1 MLPWVL
7 PFEGLP
13 DGSLERAFA
22 RSPLTRFTTR
32 AATRGRA
39 PQSIDQL
46 PPDPFRRQR
55 QAAPS
60 GSDSPLRV
68 SAPVESQALGSAGV
82 RAMDSPCAAR
92 GIAARYDALRT
103 LRQACRS
110 CRDPAEVPSPRLIVA
125 AAMSSGP
132 SALQSIRFRWATPQ
146 RCRRRRRPPGVSCSF
161 RGRFPSK
168 YRPYGLG
175 GPAMPLAISSASRFS
190 FSGRSRTQLSA
201 RYWPLIEF
209 RPPAEFSPADPSRTG
224 RSRPTPLMGFASL
237 RRLRGRRSTIR
248 GPASPLCSAFRVWL
262 PS

>member
-13 DGSLERAFA
+13 DGSLKRAFTH
-22 RSPLTRFTTR
+22 SPLARFAAR

-39 PQSIDQL
+39 PQSIDRL
-46 PPDPFRRQR
+46 PPGPLRRQR

-110 CRDPAEVPSPRLIVA
+110 CRDPVRISIDENSSFLVIFELESPPSD
-125 AAMSSGP
+125 
-132 SALQSIRFRWATPQ
+132 
-146 RCRRRRRPPGVSCSF
+146 
-161 RGRFPSK
+161 
-168 YRPYGLG
+168 
-175 GPAMPLAISSASRFS
+175 
-190 FSGRSRTQLSA
+190 FSGL
-201 RYWPLIEF
+201 P
-209 RPPAEFSPADPSRTG
+209 
-224 RSRPTPLMGFASL
+224 
-237 RRLRGRRSTIR
+237 RRSFAA
-248 GPASPLCSAFRVWL
+248 GSACLRCVGSLGFRL
-262 PS
+262 HLSGFR

>member
-13 DGSLERAFA
+13 DGSLKRAFTH
-22 RSPLTRFTTR
+22 SPLARFAAR

-39 PQSIDQL
+39 PQSIDRL
-46 PPDPFRRQR
+46 PPGPLRRQR

-110 CRDPAEVPSPRLIVA
+110 CRDPAEVPSPRPAFCLVRGPFRA
-125 AAMSSGP
+125 AKAKKTACYASHDVHLSG
-132 SALQSIRFRWATPQ
+132 
-146 RCRRRRRPPGVSCSF
+146 RPEF
-161 RGRFPSK
+161 F
-168 YRPYGLG
+168 GL
-175 GPAMPLAISSASRFS
+175 SRFIPNAARKQHL
-190 FSGRSRTQLSA
+190 SGL
-201 RYWPLIEF
+201 
-209 RPPAEFSPADPSRTG
+209 
-224 RSRPTPLMGFASL
+224 
-237 RRLRGRRSTIR
+237 
-248 GPASPLCSAFRVWL
+248 
-262 PS
+262 

>member
-1 MLPWVL
+1 V
-7 PFEGLP
+7 
-13 DGSLERAFA
+13 RATI
-22 RSPLTRFTTR
+22 SKR
-32 AATRGRA
+32 AANSGRTT
-39 PQSIDQL
+39 
-46 PPDPFRRQR
+46 
-55 QAAPS
+55 
-60 GSDSPLRV
+60 
-68 SAPVESQALGSAGV
+68 PVTA
-82 RAMDSPCAAR
+82 
-92 GIAARYDALRT
+92 T
-103 LRQACRS
+103 
-110 CRDPAEVPSPRLIVA
+110 SPRRRGPFDLAPGGVYRA
-125 AAMSSGP
+125 TGVTSG
-132 SALQSIRFRWATPQ
+132 AGGIRFRWATPQ
-146 RCRRRRRPPGVSCSF
+146 RCRRRRHPPGVSCSF